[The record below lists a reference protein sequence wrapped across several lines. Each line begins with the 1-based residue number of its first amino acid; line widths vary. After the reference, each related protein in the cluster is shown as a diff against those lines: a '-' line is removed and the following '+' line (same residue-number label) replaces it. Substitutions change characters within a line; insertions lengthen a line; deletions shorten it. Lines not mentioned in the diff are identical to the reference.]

1 MEDKRM
7 RPFKNISVRF
17 KIMVPVVLLTV
28 ILVVSSLAGFN
39 GLGRLMAASTEISDH
54 YTKSMYLAGA
64 IDASFKDLQAIGYAH
79 IVARTEE
86 DKADGESYMTET
98 YSEIQSLMSTYEEM
112 LEPGSEEE
120 SYYNAYKTEYDN
132 FTTVYTEM
140 VTLSRNGE
148 DAAAIA
154 MANGEIKEVIDATD
168 ATLNDLQ
175 TYAYNAMENA
185 KAYNSTVY
193 SSVLRMCIILLI
205 VGIIIA
211 ILSVFTCHVEVIS
224 PIARINKKLK
234 QIVNEINNGQ
244 GDLTKRVKVTG
255 KDELGQLSDS
265 ANVFIATL
273 QGIMGKITEN
283 AISLDSI
290 VHQVTKSVSDVNG
303 SSCDISA
310 AMEELS
316 ASMEE
321 VSATAANVNENTNS
335 VGDSVNE
342 IADASDELVT
352 YANEM
357 ERRASELENTAI
369 ANKNNT
375 SEVIENIIANLKK
388 AMEDSKS
395 VDRVNELT
403 NDILSISSQT
413 NLLALN
419 ASIEA
424 ARAGE
429 AGKGF
434 AVVADEIRQLAD
446 SSRQT
451 ASNIQNI
458 NNMVT
463 DAVKELVKC
472 SDDIV
477 NYINDNILPD
487 YDAFVESGK
496 QYRED
501 AVHVNG
507 IVTDFGTRSSEL
519 KKVVSEITDAISGIT
534 LSIDEST
541 NAITT
546 SAVNTN
552 ELVEG
557 ISQISGQ
564 METNNEIAIQLKGEA
579 DRFANL

>member
-1 MEDKRM
+1 M
-7 RPFKNISVRF
+7 RQFRNIGVKFKV
-17 KIMVPVVLLTV
+17 MLPV
-28 ILVVSSLAGFN
+28 ILLAVIIVVSSVVNYL
-39 GLGRLMAASTEISDH
+39 GLKKMRDASLEISDN
-54 YTKSMYLAGA
+54 YANSLYIVGE
-64 IDASFKDLQAIGYAH
+64 IDSQFKKIQSLGYAH
-79 IVARTEE
+79 IVAQTDEE
-86 DKADGESYMTET
+86 TAKVEDSIETAINELTNLMAEFEASLDAGSDEET
-98 YSEIQSLMSTYEEM
+98 YYAQYEGNYNDYVTVFQEVLALSRANDDDSATSLANGEMTTLGDATDETLAKLQNYEIEAMDNAVDENQSLFVSVSVAGNVLLAIGIIIVIFTVVTCSTEIIKPIIKINNKLKEIISEIQ
-112 LEPGSEEE
+112 
-120 SYYNAYKTEYDN
+120 D
-132 FTTVYTEM
+132 
-140 VTLSRNGE
+140 
-148 DAAAIA
+148 
-154 MANGEIKEVIDATD
+154 
-168 ATLNDLQ
+168 
-175 TYAYNAMENA
+175 
-185 KAYNSTVY
+185 
-193 SSVLRMCIILLI
+193 
-205 VGIIIA
+205 
-211 ILSVFTCHVEVIS
+211 
-224 PIARINKKLK
+224 
-234 QIVNEINNGQ
+234 GQ
-244 GDLTKRVKVTG
+244 GDLTKRIDVSG

-265 ANVFIATL
+265 ANAFIETL
-273 QGIMGKITEN
+273 QGIMAKITEN
-283 AISLDSI
+283 AFSLDSI
-290 VHQVTKSVSDVNG
+290 VNKVSSSVAEANG

-310 AMEELS
+310 AMQELS

-321 VSATAANVNENTNS
+321 VSATAATVNENAGN

-342 IADASDELVT
+342 IADASSQLVT

-357 ERRASELENTAI
+357 EKRASDLENTAV

-375 SEVIENIIANLKK
+375 SEVIEGIIASLRK

-446 SSRQT
+446 SSRET

-458 NNMVT
+458 NNLVT
-463 DAVKELVKC
+463 SAVKELVKS
-472 SDDIV
+472 SDEIV
-477 NYINDNILPD
+477 NYINENILPD
-487 YDAFVESGK
+487 YDAFVESGR
-496 QYRED
+496 QYKED

-507 IVTDFGTRSSEL
+507 IVTNFGNMSTDL
-519 KKVVSEITDAISGIT
+519 QKIVAEITDAIQGIT

-557 ISQISGQ
+557 ITQISGQ
-564 METNNEIAIQLKGEA
+564 METNSDIAVQLKAEA
-579 DRFANL
+579 DRFVNL

>member
-1 MEDKRM
+1 
-7 RPFKNISVRF
+7 
-17 KIMVPVVLLTV
+17 MVPVVLMAV

-39 GLGRLMAASTEISDH
+39 GLGRLMDASTEISDH

-64 IDASFKDLQAIGYAH
+64 IDSSFKKLQAMGYAH
-79 IVARTEE
+79 IVAQTDAGKENVE
-86 DKADGESYMTET
+86 TYMTEE
-98 YSEIQSLMSTYEEM
+98 YSNLQTLMTTYEDM
-112 LEPGSEEE
+112 LESGSEEE
-120 SYYNAYKTEYDN
+120 SYYNAYKSEYND
-132 FTTVYTEM
+132 FTNVYTSMIE
-140 VTLSRNGE
+140 LSRSGDSE
-148 DAAAIA
+148 AAVT
-154 MANGEIKEVIDATD
+154 MANGDIKSVVDETE
-168 ATLNDLQ
+168 ATLDDLQ
-175 TYAYNAMENA
+175 TYAYNAMEDA
-185 KAYNSTVY
+185 KAYNQSVY
-193 SSVLRMCIILLI
+193 ASVIRTCIILLV
-205 VGIIIA
+205 VGIVIA
-211 ILSVFTCHVEVIS
+211 VLAIFTCHIEVVN
-224 PIARINKKLK
+224 PIAKINKKLK
-234 QIVNEINNGQ
+234 QIVEEINNGQ
-244 GDLTKRVKVTG
+244 GDLTKRVKVYG
-255 KDELGQLSDS
+255 NDELGQLSNS
-265 ANVFIATL
+265 ANIFIATL
-273 QGIMGKITEN
+273 QEIMGKITEN

-290 VHQVTKSVSDVNG
+290 VNQVTKSVSDVNG

-310 AMEELS
+310 AMEQLS

-321 VSATAANVNENTNS
+321 VSATAANVNANANN

-342 IADASDELVT
+342 IADASDELVN
-352 YANEM
+352 YANGM
-357 ERRASELENTAI
+357 EKRASELEHTAI
-369 ANKNNT
+369 ENKNNT
-375 SEVIENIIANLKK
+375 SEVIENIIAALKK

-446 SSRQT
+446 SSRET

-472 SDDIV
+472 SDEIV

-487 YDAFVESGK
+487 YDAFVESGR

-507 IVTDFGTRSSEL
+507 IVTDFGSRSAEL
-519 KKVVSEITDAISGIT
+519 KSVVSEITDAISGIS

-557 ISQISGQ
+557 ISQISTQ
-564 METNNEIAIQLKGEA
+564 METNNDIAILLKSEA
-579 DRFANL
+579 DRFVNL

>member
-1 MEDKRM
+1 
-7 RPFKNISVRF
+7 
-17 KIMVPVVLLTV
+17 
-28 ILVVSSLAGFN
+28 
-39 GLGRLMAASTEISDH
+39 
-54 YTKSMYLAGA
+54 
-64 IDASFKDLQAIGYAH
+64 
-79 IVARTEE
+79 
-86 DKADGESYMTET
+86 
-98 YSEIQSLMSTYEEM
+98 
-112 LEPGSEEE
+112 
-120 SYYNAYKTEYDN
+120 
-132 FTTVYTEM
+132 
-140 VTLSRNGE
+140 
-148 DAAAIA
+148 
-154 MANGEIKEVIDATD
+154 
-168 ATLNDLQ
+168 
-175 TYAYNAMENA
+175 
-185 KAYNSTVY
+185 
-193 SSVLRMCIILLI
+193 
-205 VGIIIA
+205 
-211 ILSVFTCHVEVIS
+211 
-224 PIARINKKLK
+224 
-234 QIVNEINNGQ
+234 
-244 GDLTKRVKVTG
+244 
-255 KDELGQLSDS
+255 
-265 ANVFIATL
+265 
-273 QGIMGKITEN
+273 
-283 AISLDSI
+283 
-290 VHQVTKSVSDVNG
+290 
-303 SSCDISA
+303 
-310 AMEELS
+310 MEELS

>member
-1 MEDKRM
+1 M
-7 RPFKNISVRF
+7 RQFRNIRVRL
-17 KIMVPVVLLTV
+17 KIMLPV
-28 ILVVSSLAGFN
+28 ILLALIMVVSSAAN
-39 GLGRLMAASTEISDH
+39 YQGLKNLMNASLEISDNYATSL
-54 YTKSMYLAGA
+54 YTVGE
-64 IDASFKDLQAIGYAH
+64 IDSQFKKIQSLGYAH
-79 IVARTEE
+79 IVAQSDEE
-86 DKADGESYMTET
+86 TAKVETSIDTAFNELSSLMATFEAGLDSGTDEET
-98 YSEIQSLMSTYEEM
+98 YYQDFESNYE
-112 LEPGSEEE
+112 
-120 SYYNAYKTEYDN
+120 N
-132 FTTVYTEM
+132 FVAIFEQ
-140 VTLSRNGE
+140 VIALSQ
-148 DAAAIA
+148 
-154 MANGEIKEVIDATD
+154 ANNDDEATD
-168 ATLNDLQ
+168 LANSDMTTAGETTDDTLAKLQ
-175 TYAYNAMENA
+175 NYELEAMDNAVDDSE
-185 KAYNSTVY
+185 SVY
-193 SSVLRMCIILLI
+193 SSISVTGEVLMVIGLIIVIFTVI
-205 VGIIIA
+205 VINTEIIK
-211 ILSVFTCHVEVIS
+211 
-224 PIARINKKLK
+224 PITKINNKLK
-234 QIVNEINNGQ
+234 EIIDEIQNGQ
-244 GDLTKRVKVTG
+244 GDLTKRIDVSG
-255 KDELGQLSDS
+255 KDELGELAKS
-265 ANVFIATL
+265 ANAFLETL

-290 VHQVTKSVSDVNG
+290 VNKVSKSVADANG

-310 AMEELS
+310 AMQELS

-321 VSATAANVNENTNS
+321 VSATAAGVNENAGN
-335 VGDSVNE
+335 VGNSVNE
-342 IADASDELVT
+342 IAEASSELVT

-357 ERRASELENTAI
+357 EKRASDLEHTAV

-375 SEVIENIIANLKK
+375 SEVIETIIASLRK

-446 SSRQT
+446 SSRET

-458 NNMVT
+458 NNLVT
-463 DAVKELVKC
+463 SAVKELVKS
-472 SDDIV
+472 SDEIV
-477 NYINDNILPD
+477 NYINENILPD
-487 YDAFVESGK
+487 YDAFVESGR

-507 IVTDFGTRSSEL
+507 IVTNFGSMSADLQRI
-519 KKVVSEITDAISGIT
+519 VAEITDAIQGIT

-557 ISQISGQ
+557 ITQISGQ
-564 METNNEIAIQLKGEA
+564 METNSDIAVQLKGEA
-579 DRFANL
+579 DRFVNL